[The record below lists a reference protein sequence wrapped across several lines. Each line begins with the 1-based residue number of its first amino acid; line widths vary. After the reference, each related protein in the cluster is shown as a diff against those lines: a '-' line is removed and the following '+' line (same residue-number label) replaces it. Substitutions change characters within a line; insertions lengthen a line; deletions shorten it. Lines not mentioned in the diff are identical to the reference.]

1 MHGIN
6 SLGSGDGRRLVFTSK
21 VLTSILLKDLEM
33 QKLPYTVKFI
43 NQ

>member
-6 SLGSGDGRRLVFTSK
+6 SLGSGDGRRLVFFFF
-21 VLTSILLKDLEM
+21 LIFLKDLEM
-33 QKLPYTVKFI
+33 QKLPYTGKFI